1 MLKRILLF
9 TSLIFLF
16 TSISFAQNQGSGLGL
31 GLQIGEPTGVSVKGW
46 LSHKGAFQLGIGW
59 PTLSQTNGLAISAE
73 YLWHSY
79 ALSSREWFPLFYGL
93 GGIFG
98 NDIIGARG
106 IFGLAW
112 WPHRSSLDIYLQ
124 LAPALYFKPSSRF
137 DLDFGFGVRY
147 FF

>member
-1 MLKRILLF
+1 MLKRILF
-9 TSLIFLF
+9 FSSLLIIL
-16 TSISFAQNQGSGLGL
+16 TSIGFAQNQGSGLGL

-59 PTLSQTNGLAISAE
+59 PTMSQTSGMAVSAE

-79 ALSSREWFPLFYGL
+79 ALSSREWFPLSYGL

-98 NDIIGARG
+98 NNLIAARG

-112 WPHRSSLDIYLQ
+112 WPHRSSIDIYLQ
-124 LAPALYFKPSSRF
+124 IAPALYFKPSSTF
-137 DLDFGFGVRY
+137 ELDFGLGIRY